1 MEKRSKI
8 DRNPYSNKNSIN
20 INNIDSK
27 SSFHSI
33 DNPMRSNFHLSHNS
47 SNSKDLSYNSVRL
60 QSSYLNDIEQSMLEL
75 KNFIEIVAP
84 SNSQTIETAT
94 NRLSFRPKN
103 LPKKSKEEEEYHRR
117 LVEENRKLYLESL
130 HQKHLKEVEYK
141 KRLEKKLIK
150 QQKLSKI
157 WVNEI
162 IPKWVEIKKDKKIK
176 EYFYMGLPPT
186 VRGRVWMLCLGNRF
200 SITKE
205 YYQIQVNNSKEILK
219 KYKVKNSINTNNNKL
234 GNKNLY
240 LNKDNNINNL
250 DNGEIEKIDDNDLDD
265 QSDDDDEDNKIK
277 TKDKEKSI
285 NIIELDIERTFPYLG
300 LFKGNSPMAEDLRE
314 ILRVFVI
321 SRPDIGYIQG
331 LSFIA
336 GILLLNMDKFKAFI
350 SLMNLILNPI
360 MMPFYKMDNESI
372 QQRLKLFKQVFYFNL
387 PELCEHF
394 DELGLLPE
402 NYFLSWNMTLFTRD
416 VNLELANRIWD
427 VFMIEGVKAIYSA
440 AIVFLSHFE
449 EKLMNMDFV
458 EIMTCIGTIK
468 NINFDED
475 MVIEAMKK
483 IKIPDWIQFEIDK
496 LNDENIPIY

>member
-1 MEKRSKI
+1 MKKKKPITNS
-8 DRNPYSNKNSIN
+8 YSNKEKLNSIEKKY
-20 INNIDSK
+20 SF
-27 SSFHSI
+27 SSL
-33 DNPMRSNFHLSHNS
+33 DNPIKTNLNFNNNS
-47 SNSKDLSYNSVRL
+47 AHTKDFSYNSVRFS
-60 QSSYLNDIEQSMLEL
+60 SSYLNELEQSMLEL
-75 KNFIEIVAP
+75 KNYIEIVAP
-84 SNSQTIETAT
+84 SDSQTIESVANKLT
-94 NRLSFRPKN
+94 FRPKN
-103 LPKKSKEEEEYHRR
+103 LPKKSKEEEEYHRK

-130 HQKHLKEVEYK
+130 QKKQLRELEYK
-141 KRLEKKLIK
+141 KRLEKRMIK
-150 QQKLSKI
+150 MQNLSKI
-157 WVNEI
+157 WINEI
-162 IPKWVEIKKDKKIK
+162 IPNWTEKRKDKKIK
-176 EYFYMGLPPT
+176 EYFYMGLPDN
-186 VRGRVWMLCLGNRF
+186 VRGKVWMLCLGNRF

-205 YYQIQVNNSKEILK
+205 YYEIQVKNSKEILE
-219 KYKVKNSINTNNNKL
+219 KYKISKKNEDDKESEKEILLSNVNST
-234 GNKNLY
+234 
-240 LNKDNNINNL
+240 INNETITL
-250 DNGEIEKIDDNDLDD
+250 
-265 QSDDDDEDNKIK
+265 

-300 LFKGNSPMAEDLRE
+300 IFKGDSPMAQDLRE

-360 MMPFYKMDNESI
+360 MLPFYKMDNESI

-416 VNLELANRIWD
+416 VNLELAKRIWD
-427 VFMIEGVKAIYSA
+427 VFMIEGIKAIYSA

-449 EKLMNMDFV
+449 SKLINMDFV

-468 NINFDED
+468 NINFDDD
-475 MVIEAMKK
+475 MAIEAMKNV
-483 IKIPDWIQFEIDK
+483 KIPDWIQMEIEK
-496 LNDENIPIY
+496 LNDENVPVY

>member
-1 MEKRSKI
+1 MKKKKPITNS
-8 DRNPYSNKNSIN
+8 YSNKDKLNTIE
-20 INNIDSK
+20 K
-27 SSFHSI
+27 KYSFHST
-33 DNPMRSNFHLSHNS
+33 DNPLNINMNYINNS
-47 SNSKDLSYNSVRL
+47 PNTKEFTSNSVRVP
-60 QSSYLNDIEQSMLEL
+60 SNYLGELEQSMLEL
-75 KNFIEIVAP
+75 KNYIEIVAP
-84 SNSQTIETAT
+84 SDTKTIESVANKLT
-94 NRLSFRPKN
+94 FRPKN
-103 LPKKSKEEEEYHRR
+103 LPKKSKEEEEYHRK

-130 HQKHLKEVEYK
+130 HKKQMKELECK
-141 KRLEKKLIK
+141 KRLEKKMIK
-150 QQKLSKI
+150 MEKLSKI

-162 IPKWVEIKKDKKIK
+162 IPNWTEKKKDKKIK
-176 EYFYMGLPPT
+176 EYFYMGLPDN
-186 VRGRVWMLCLGNRF
+186 VRGKVWMLCLGNRF

-205 YYQIQVNNSKEILK
+205 YYEIQVKNSKEIIE
-219 KYKVKNSINTNNNKL
+219 KYKANKKNNEIMIDDMNILNNNKES
-234 GNKNLY
+234 K
-240 LNKDNNINNL
+240 
-250 DNGEIEKIDDNDLDD
+250 EIATL
-265 QSDDDDEDNKIK
+265 

-300 LFKGNSPMAEDLRE
+300 LFRGDSPMAQDLRE

-360 MMPFYKMDNESI
+360 ILPFYKMDNESI
-372 QQRLKLFKQVFYFNL
+372 QQRLKLFKQVFYYNL

-416 VNLELANRIWD
+416 VNLELAKRIWD
-427 VFMIEGVKAIYSA
+427 VFMIEGIKAIYSA

-449 EKLMNMDFV
+449 SKLINMDFV

-468 NINFDED
+468 NINFDDD
-475 MVIEAMKK
+475 MAIEAMKNV
-483 IKIPDWIQFEIDK
+483 KIPDWVQLEIEK
-496 LNDENIPIY
+496 LNDENLPIY